1 MIFYTFWPGIPQRG
15 SGVALIL
22 LCLCTFVVAGFAPS
36 MRFLEH
42 LPPVA
47 RDAGA
52 AEALPENNALFFEMP
67 LDHFGGAPG
76 TFKNRYWVN
85 DTYYKPGGPVFLF
98 DSGEQNAEPL
108 LSYYLQEY
116 HGLSATMRLAKRY
129 EGIAILWEHRY
140 YGDSLPFPVN
150 ENTTAEQWQFLTTD
164 QALEDVVY
172 FANRFSLSHVRGPEN
187 SIVDSNATDSSNSLH
202 PSNTPW
208 IWLGG
213 SYPGVRGALLRV
225 RNPETIFAVWASSAP
240 VHAQVD
246 MVAYYKAA
254 ERSLTRNCSADWVAV
269 TRFVDDT
276 LQNGT
281 VEEAADLKYKLL
293 RARSDT
299 ITKGQAAN
307 ASDVSAAGV
316 LMDPLSFY
324 QYYGFDASVLP
335 FCNVLE
341 SRNSTITP
349 FETGLASNLGIDVAL
364 DAFLAAIEVVNYDA
378 IPGDADDPVQD
389 RSWMR
394 QYCSEYGF
402 YQRGDPNNPVSIET
416 SFRSLERFQEQC
428 NSAFPQ
434 GLPPSPAV
442 GNVNKY
448 GGWNMTPSNVLFT
461 NGEFDPWRTMGLASI
476 ESNSPMRTPSV
487 AVPRCNVAPEFPS
500 FFGLTH
506 ANMVHVSD
514 LRVLLTPDANHT
526 DFKTVGFYSPVSQE
540 PFYSGLGLF
549 ELALDEWLPCF
560 GQDAK
565 SMKFGGEAVFQ
576 D

>member
-1 MIFYTFWPGIPQRG
+1 
-15 SGVALIL
+15 
-22 LCLCTFVVAGFAPS
+22 
-36 MRFLEH
+36 MRFKEH
-42 LPPVA
+42 LPQIA
-47 RDAGA
+47 RADSA
-52 AEALPENNALFFEMP
+52 AIASNAPRFFEMP
-67 LDHFGGAPG
+67 LDHFGNSSA

-85 DTYYKPGGPVFLF
+85 DTYYKAGGPVFLF

-108 LSYYLQEY
+108 LPYYLQEY
-116 HGLSATMRLAKRY
+116 HGLSATMRLTKRHN
-129 EGIAILWEHRY
+129 GLAILWEHRY

-150 ENTTAEQWQFLTTD
+150 ENTTAEQWQFLTTE

-172 FANRFSLSHVRGPEN
+172 FANKFSLSRAFNAQGGAIN
-187 SIVDSNATDSSNSLH
+187 STESSNPLH
-202 PSNTPW
+202 PSRTPW

-246 MVAYYKAA
+246 MAAYYKAA

-281 VEEAADLKYKLL
+281 AEGVADLKYRLL
-293 RARSDT
+293 SARSEVT
-299 ITKGQAAN
+299 RERAAN
-307 ASDVSAAGV
+307 ASD
-316 LMDPLSFY
+316 
-324 QYYGFDASVLP
+324 YYGFDASVLP

-341 SRNSTITP
+341 TRNSTITP
-349 FETGLASNLGIDVAL
+349 FETGLASNLGVEDAL
-364 DAFLAAIEVVNYDA
+364 DAFLTAIQEVNYDA
-378 IPGDADDPVQD
+378 IPGDPDDPVQD
-389 RSWMR
+389 RSWMW

-402 YQRGDPNNPVSIET
+402 YQRGDPNNPLSIET
-416 SFRSLERFQEQC
+416 SFLSLELFQQEC
-428 NSAFPQ
+428 NAAFPQ
-434 GLPPSPAV
+434 GLPSSPAV
-442 GNVNKY
+442 DKVNKY
-448 GGWNMTPSNVLFT
+448 GGWNMAPSNVLFT

-476 ESNSPMRTPSV
+476 ESNSPMRSPSV

-526 DFKTVGFYSPVSQE
+526 DFRTVGFYSPVSQE
-540 PFYSGLGLF
+540 PFFSGLGLF
-549 ELALDEWLPCF
+549 EMALDEWLPCF
-560 GQDAK
+560 GLD
-565 SMKFGGEAVFQ
+565 SSGSEADQVERVLHG
-576 D
+576 